1 MIATPASEFAEDPPE
16 TTSAVSL
23 KFALNS
29 VDTALTVS
37 EPVAVSSTSVPRLVL
52 PLATGAS
59 FTADTL
65 WESVTVAALNAVV
78 PPLVLTFTVAAVVTA
93 PPLESISSAV
103 IVGAG
108 PLKFDA
114 AMNLRLSA
122 LFSVNEVEAALI
134 VDSAVQV
141 LPSEVYCQVPLAPSE
156 V

>member
-1 MIATPASEFAEDPPE
+1 MIAMPARLFALDPPD
-16 TTSAVSL
+16 TVSVVSL
-23 KFALNS
+23 KFAENRL
-29 VDTALTVS
+29 LTVLTVT
-37 EPVAVSSTSVPRLVL
+37 EAVAVSSASAARVAL
-52 PLATGAS
+52 PVAIGAS
-59 FTADTL
+59 FTEVTL
-65 WESVTVAALNAVV
+65 WLNVTVAALYAVV
-78 PPLVLTFTVAAVVTA
+78 PPLVAAFTVAAVVTVA
-93 PPLESISSAV
+93 LESMSSAV

-141 LPSEVYCQVPLAPSE
+141 LPSEVYCQVPLAPSA

>member
-1 MIATPASEFAEDPPE
+1 MIAMPARLFALDPPD
-16 TTSAVSL
+16 TVSVVSL
-23 KFALNS
+23 KFAENRL
-29 VDTALTVS
+29 LTVLTVT
-37 EPVAVSSTSVPRLVL
+37 EAVAVSSASAARVAL
-52 PLATGAS
+52 PVAIGAS
-59 FTADTL
+59 FTEVTL
-65 WESVTVAALNAVV
+65 WLNVTVAALYAVV
-78 PPLVLTFTVAAVVTA
+78 PPLVAAFTVAAVVTVA
-93 PPLESISSAV
+93 LESMSSAV

-141 LPSEVYCQVPLAPSE
+141 DPSDVYCQVPFAPSA